1 MLFDFPTVSRPM
13 SRPILKKPSVSKES
27 SANPGFEAKVFLYG
41 QELNPQTWAIA
52 RSDLL
57 KAKDGEF
64 FIPERLRN
72 GNTVE
77 LLGIWEQIHNPDFKG
92 LGFETFKNQP
102 GLKAE
107 TLPPLLPSSLP
118 RFTFQR
124 GQLFSS
130 TPIPVCLG
138 FLAKNKHNGKRT
150 AVSELE
156 LVLAA

>member
-1 MLFDFPTVSRPM
+1 MLFDSPTVSRPM

-27 SANPGFEAKVFLYG
+27 SANLRFEAKVFLYG

-52 RSDLL
+52 RSNLL
-57 KAKDGEF
+57 NLKPEGKDFDAVTTREHMQNN
-64 FIPERLRN
+64 PHVRQS
-72 GNTVE
+72 
-77 LLGIWEQIHNPDFKG
+77 LGQR
-92 LGFETFKNQP
+92 

-107 TLPPLLPSSLP
+107 TLPPLPPSSLP